1 MHACMYV
8 CRQLTIPRTHISRG
22 ADVGDDMLHPLASP
36 LWAET
41 WAGAPPLML
50 IGADADLT
58 VDDAVDIGVR
68 ARDEGVEVDL
78 CVWPRMF
85 HDWLCYTEGRDK
97 EVRQKR
103 LVVESPWSQFTSECQ
118 RF

>member
-1 MHACMYV
+1 
-8 CRQLTIPRTHISRG
+8 
-22 ADVGDDMLHPLASP
+22 MLHPLASP

-97 EVRQKR
+97 EVRTHTLDTNTQPR
-103 LVVESPWSQFTSECQ
+103 HPVREYCVAVHGH
-118 RF
+118 